1 MRRGFIRI
9 TLAGLASF
17 LVLGLAAA
25 DDEKDLDTSKLA
37 PEALLCLKLARK
49 EVIKGSAVDDY
60 IELLQDGDV
69 AAWNKKRKK
78 DGGKVLDLAART
90 WDAKGRDDLVLK
102 LEGLDLHEADLSNVI
117 FMPGTSFAFSDLSG
131 ANFRSSCLEG
141 VKFASI
147 WSFDE
152 RTEKQVRSTT
162 LANADLRDVVWS
174 WCSALDRTVKRT
186 APERRRSESVEAR
199 RRKNEAEQQRLMEQL
214 RHLQTQMDLR
224 GTASP
229 SDVFAFCDVEGMEI
243 DKDAPVKPSADDDE
257 EEADPQQGQLRSRTV
272 EKLVRAARAGTLD
285 KAVDKLATRRHTA
298 RTRECANPLKAE
310 PALAAAIAAAS
321 SSLVGIEKWKAVTLV
336 EVGGR
341 GEEATIVG
349 GENVVLVIDNPRIVA
364 GSPLLVTR
372 GPIFAWRNGV
382 LPLTFSA
389 SVVVLKDQAY
399 AQSVVHGEPVFALS
413 ERLRGEK
420 RQVVEGS
427 GTYHSIVVADVA
439 GVENLSEVEA
449 ERRALQDAKLKDYAA
464 AQGDLW
470 ENARILDPKKEL
482 DGVEPEKGLPEDVRT
497 AILSELGKDAL
508 DGMQCYKL
516 SGQVA
521 NQYQAVIS
529 NDPKA
534 ILVIAAS
541 FQAHG
546 SIYSEGPVVF
556 LEGKQKVWVQR
567 CVTKSW
573 LAMKGEAR
581 VGQLTMLGKRI
592 DVEAKKE
599 KEDE

>member
-1 MRRGFIRI
+1 MRRSFIRI

-60 IELLQDGDV
+60 IDLLQDGDV
-69 AAWNKKRKK
+69 PAWNKKRKK

-102 LEGLDLHEADLSNVI
+102 LEGLDLHGADLSNVI

-131 ANFRSSCLEG
+131 ASFRSSCLEG

-147 WSFDE
+147 WSFEE
-152 RTEKQVRSTT
+152 RSEKQVRSTSLT
-162 LANADLRDVVWS
+162 NADFRDVVWS
-174 WCSALDRTVKRT
+174 WCSALERTVKRT
-186 APERRRSESVEAR
+186 AERRRSESADAR
-199 RRKNEAEQQRLMEQL
+199 RRKLEAEQQRLMEQL
-214 RHLQTQMDLR
+214 RRLQMQM
-224 GTASP
+224 GGAT

-243 DKDAPVKPSADDDE
+243 DRDAPEKVSADDDE
-257 EEADPQQGQLRSRTV
+257 EPESQGPLRSRTV
-272 EKLVRAARAGTLD
+272 EKLARAARAGTLD
-285 KAVDKLATRRHTA
+285 KVVEKLAARRRTA

-321 SSLVGIEKWKAVTLV
+321 SSLAGIEKWKAVTLT
-336 EVGGR
+336 EVAGR

-349 GENVVLVIDNPRIVA
+349 GDDVLLVIDNPRIVS
-364 GSPLLVTR
+364 GSSLLVTR
-372 GPIFAWRNGV
+372 GPIFAWRNAV

-389 SVVVLKDQAY
+389 SAVVLKDQAY
-399 AQSVVHGEPVFALS
+399 AQSVVHGRPVFALS

-420 RQVVEGS
+420 RQVVEGA
-427 GTYHSIVVADVA
+427 GTFHSVVIAEVP
-439 GVENLSEVEA
+439 GVENLSEAEA
-449 ERRALQDAKLKDYAA
+449 ERRALQDARLRDYAA

-470 ENARILDPKKEL
+470 ENARVLDPTKEI
-482 DGVEPEKGLPEDVRT
+482 DGVDPEKGLPEDVRT
-497 AILSELGKDAL
+497 AILSEVGKDAL
-508 DGMQCYKL
+508 DAMHCYKL

-534 ILVIAAS
+534 ILVVAAS

-556 LEGKQKVWVQR
+556 LEGKQTVWVQR

-573 LAMKGEAR
+573 VAVKGEPR
-581 VGQLTMLGKRI
+581 VGQLTMLGKRL

-599 KEDE
+599 KDDE